1 MKMLKGKR
9 GSFQVVDIAVGAIMV
24 VVLIVAVAYP
34 IMTDVVN
41 TANTSGRSTD
51 ALILKYLPT
60 MLLIVALVAIA
71 AFLYFRGK

>member
-1 MKMLKGKR
+1 MNKKGN
-9 GSFQVVDIAVGAIMV
+9 FQVVDIAVGAILV

-34 IMTDVVN
+34 IMTDVVSSTN
-41 TANTSGRSTD
+41 TTGRPTD

-71 AFLYFRGK
+71 AFLYFRNK